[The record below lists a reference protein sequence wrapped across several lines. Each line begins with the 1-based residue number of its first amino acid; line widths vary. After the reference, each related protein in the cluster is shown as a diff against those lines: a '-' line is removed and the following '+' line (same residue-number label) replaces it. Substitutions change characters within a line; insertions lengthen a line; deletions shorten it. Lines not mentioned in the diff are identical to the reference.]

1 MSLEGRGSA
10 RRQVILEVS
19 PRAGGRAGRRR
30 RGEGEPTCTDAR
42 VFVGPPCSSTIF
54 HANDGVTPISGEAK
68 DRMGG
73 RMPWIGCMMGL
84 RSSRVRTTLTSSAAL
99 QQSVWRFAGGE
110 ELVERYA
117 IGFVKPRRATRVAT
131 WAARRLLANR
141 LRACCCEIRCMS
153 YVGAPYNSCFSS

>member
-68 DRMGG
+68 DRMGAHAMDRVHDG
-73 RMPWIGCMMGL
+73 IEVIA
-84 RSSRVRTTLTSSAAL
+84 RSYDAHVVGGAAA
-99 QQSVWRFAGGE
+99 V
-110 ELVERYA
+110 
-117 IGFVKPRRATRVAT
+117 RVALCG
-131 WAARRLLANR
+131 R
-141 LRACCCEIRCMS
+141 
-153 YVGAPYNSCFSS
+153 